1 MRSQRLT
8 CLYVTL
14 FGWTFTHLTNAFWVE
29 RAPSLFPKRRRISNG
44 GALLLPSTTTT
55 SSNRRRSGT
64 KIQQSNNNDNADDEH
79 VDVIVV
85 GAGIGGLACAG
96 LTGKYGL
103 RTLCLEAHDT
113 AGGVAHSFDRYTT
126 ASKTIP
132 FCFDSGPSLISGLSR
147 KGTNPLRQVLDALE
161 LVDDKDKDAVQWKT
175 YDGWVVHDYADG
187 KSFKLTTG
195 DGGEWEQDLERKA
208 GPDAR
213 REFTAFK
220 EKVLEKRGLA
230 EASTYIPPFAL
241 RGGVAAVASLARYTL
256 KLLSIGSKGAMLTG
270 DFGQVMDKYNL
281 QNPFVRKWF
290 DYLAFA
296 LSGLDAAH
304 TQAAAVAYMTW
315 DLHKPGAVLDYP
327 MGGMG
332 ALIDTM
338 VKGVTKYGGEVRVN
352 ARVKKFLLKDV
363 NGQAHCH
370 GVVLSDGK
378 VVHASKGVVC
388 NAPLWNMARILQ
400 DSIATNTN
408 DDTSVPASV
417 SRAVAQVQERA
428 NAMNMTGSFM
438 HLHLG
443 IPKDGLPEDLECHHS
458 VLNFDLPIDA
468 EQNMV
473 IISIPTVFDPSL
485 APEGYHIVH
494 AYTAACDSFEPWEDF
509 IGGES
514 GKVGVGPNTAAAAAY
529 RQADGYQ
536 QLKDERAEVLWKAVE
551 CVIPDVR
558 QRAKKRGA
566 IAIVGT
572 PLTHRR
578 YNQRFRGT
586 YGPAPASGKNVWELG
601 GATTPIKGLLACGDT
616 TFPGIGLP
624 GVAASGTIAA
634 NTLASVKAQTELMK
648 ELKSKGALQ

>member
-1 MRSQRLT
+1 MASQLVT
-8 CLYVTL
+8 CLC
-14 FGWTFTHLTNAFWVE
+14 W
-29 RAPSLFPKRRRISNG
+29 
-44 GALLLPSTTTT
+44 ALLWSTIIVANGFVTPPPVSSRHSPSGC
-55 SSNRRRSGT
+55 SSLASSLSLSSSSS
-64 KIQQSNNNDNADDEH
+64 IEEESDDEQ

-85 GAGIGGLACAG
+85 GAGIGGLVCAG

-103 RTLCLEAHDT
+103 QTLCLEAHDT

-126 ASKTIP
+126 ASKTQP
-132 FCFDSGPSLISGLSR
+132 FCFDSGPSLISGLSGM
-147 KGTNPLRQVLDALE
+147 GTNPLRQVLDALNI
-161 LVDDKDKDAVQWKT
+161 VNDGMWKT
-175 YDGWVVHDYADG
+175 YDGWIVHDTSDG

-195 DGGEWEQDLERKA
+195 DGGKWEQALEEKA
-208 GPDAR
+208 GPDAV

-220 EKVLEKRGLA
+220 DKVLEKRGLA

-241 RGGVAAVASLARYTL
+241 RGGVSAVASLARYTL
-256 KLLSIGSKGAMLTG
+256 KLLSIGSKGSMLTG

-281 QNPFVRKWF
+281 RNSFVRKWF

-296 LSGLDAAH
+296 LSGLDASH
-304 TQAAAVAYMTW
+304 TQAAAVAYMTL

-332 ALIDTM
+332 SFIDTM
-338 VKGVTKYGGEVRVN
+338 VQGVVKYGGEVRVN
-352 ARVKKFLLKDV
+352 ARVEKFLLDEV
-363 NGQAHCH
+363 NGQAHCN

-378 VVHASKGVVC
+378 VIRAKKGVVC
-388 NAPLWNMARILQ
+388 NAPLWNLARILQ
-400 DSIATNTN
+400 DSMY
-408 DDTSVPASV
+408 DEVPTSV
-417 SRAVAQVQERA
+417 SRAIDQVQERA

-443 IPKDGLPEDLECHHS
+443 IPKDGLPDDLECHHS

-485 APEGYHIVH
+485 APDGYHVVH
-494 AYTAACDSFEPWEDF
+494 AYTAACDNFEPWEGF
-509 IGGES
+509 IEGGES
-514 GKVGVGPNTAAAAAY
+514 GKVGVGPNTAAASSY
-529 RQADGYQ
+529 RKAEGYRK
-536 QLKDERAEVLWKAVE
+536 LKDDRAEVLWKAIE

-558 QRAKKRGA
+558 KRAEKPGA

-578 YNQRFRGT
+578 YTNRFKGT
-586 YGPAPASGKNVWELG
+586 YGPAPANGKNVWELG

-616 TFPGIGLP
+616 TFPGIGMETCF
-624 GVAASGTIAA
+624 VHVSFH
-634 NTLASVKAQTELMK
+634 SHE
-648 ELKSKGALQ
+648 